1 MQLVD
6 QGLVAEVNGKKLFD
20 FTPAVSVGGKKEN
33 EFHISLKRINKKKHQ
48 SRRIVL
54 YHCTPLKIV
63 SLLCTEQLAE
73 YSV

>member
-33 EFHISLKRINKKKHQ
+33 EFRISL
-48 SRRIVL
+48 
-54 YHCTPLKIV
+54 
-63 SLLCTEQLAE
+63 
-73 YSV
+73 